1 MNENRDPV
9 YGQIKEPLG
18 FQNFETFVHHR
29 RRVDCDSMSHAPRW
43 MVEGHGWCHGL
54 EHGWRI
60 AAKRPAG
67 RSENHLPDFLPLAG
81 PQALVDGVV
90 FAVYRKYV
98 DLVAFR
104 RGR

>member
-1 MNENRDPV
+1 MRTEILSMGRS
-9 YGQIKEPLG
+9 KSHLASKTSKPL
-18 FQNFETFVHHR
+18 FIIVAESIVTRCPMRHV
-29 RRVDCDSMSHAPRW
+29 
-43 MVEGHGWCHGL
+43 GWLRAMAGVTVS
-54 EHGWRI
+54 RI

-90 FAVYRKYV
+90 FAVYRKYF

-104 RGR
+104 RG